1 MSAQTQ
7 GFSAPTIAATI
18 ADWATSLD
26 VAAVPE
32 TARTAVANTI
42 VDTVALS
49 IASINTD
56 YGRAVLSGAATPG
69 PCTVFGAAT
78 TRSAHD
84 AALINGT
91 TAHGE
96 DFDNTYEGCPVHSGV
111 VIIPALLA
119 VGEAEALSSA
129 RVALGMTAGIELMCR
144 LGAVAKK
151 SVHTQG
157 FHPTSV
163 LGTVA
168 AAVGVGVARGYNAQQ
183 LMDTMGVAGSMAS
196 GIIEYLGDGSW
207 TKRMHAGWA
216 AQSGI
221 RAADLGGAGF
231 FGPRAVFEGTHGLFS
246 AFGPSIE
253 PDFDLLVGEL
263 GSRWEASRVAFKPYA
278 CGTMTQPFIDCGVKL
293 REQGVAWQAVE
304 EIVCAVGEGTVHRLW
319 EPLAGKQSP
328 PTPYAAKFSGP
339 YTVACGLRFGAAGL
353 AEFTPEAIANADLL
367 SLSQKVR
374 YEIDPDNEYPANY
387 TGEVVVKL
395 TNGQTFTATQNQ
407 LRGGVREPMEE
418 EELLAKCQ
426 ANLEFADWQG
436 VDAAAI
442 SAFAKR
448 LFSTDDVC
456 KPRLLGA

>member
-7 GFSAPTIAATI
+7 GLPSASISATVANWAA
-18 ADWATSLD
+18 SLD
-26 VAAVPE
+26 VAEVPE
-32 TARTAVANTI
+32 EARRAVANTI

-56 YGRAVLSGAATPG
+56 YGKAVLFGAATPG
-69 PCTVFGAAT
+69 ACTVFGAAEK
-78 TRSAHD
+78 RSAHD

-96 DFDNTYEGCPVHSGV
+96 DFDNTYEGCPVHTGV
-111 VIIPALLA
+111 VIIPALFA
-119 VGEAEALSSA
+119 VGEAEALPAA
-129 RVALGMTAGIELMCR
+129 RVALGMTVGIELMCR

-221 RAADLGGAGF
+221 RAADMGGVGF
-231 FGPRAVFEGTHGLFS
+231 FGPRRVFEGKHGLFS
-246 AFGPSIE
+246 AFGPSID
-253 PDFDLLVGEL
+253 PDYDLLTGEL
-263 GSRWEASRVAFKPYA
+263 GSRWEAARVAFKPYA
-278 CGTMTQPFIDCGVKL
+278 CGTMTQPFIDCAAKL
-293 REQGVAWQAVE
+293 REQGVAWQSIK

-319 EPLAGKQSP
+319 EPIASKQNP

-353 AEFTPEAIANADLL
+353 AEFTPEAISNEDLL
-367 SLSQKVR
+367 SLSEKVR
-374 YEIDPDNEYPANY
+374 YRIDPDNEYPANY
-387 TGEVVVKL
+387 TGEVVVTL
-395 TNGQTFTATQNQ
+395 SDGQTFTATQNQ
-407 LRGGVREPMEE
+407 LRGGMHEPMSGS
-418 EELLAKCQ
+418 ELHTKCQ
-426 ANLEFADWQG
+426 ANLDFANWQG
-436 VDAAAI
+436 VNADAIAG
-442 SAFAKR
+442 FANG
-448 LFSTDDVC
+448 LFQTEEVC
-456 KPRLLGA
+456 NPQLFGA

>member
-1 MSAQTQ
+1 MSAQTP
-7 GFSAPTIAATI
+7 GLANPTISAAI
-18 ADWATSLD
+18 ADWAASLD
-26 VAAVPE
+26 VAAVPAA
-32 TARTAVANTI
+32 ARRAVANTI

-49 IASINTD
+49 IASIDTD
-56 YGRAVLSGAATPG
+56 YGKAVLAGAATPG
-69 PCTVFGAAT
+69 ACTVFGAAA

-96 DFDNTYEGCPVHSGV
+96 DFDNTYEGCPVHTGV
-111 VIIPALLA
+111 VIIPALFA
-119 VGEAEALSSA
+119 VGEAEALSSE
-129 RVALGMTAGIELMCR
+129 RVALGMTVGIEMMCR

-151 SVHTQG
+151 SVHAQG

-168 AAVGVGVARGYNAQQ
+168 AAIGVGVARGYNAQQ

-221 RAADLGGAGF
+221 RAADMGGAGF

-253 PDFDLLVGEL
+253 PDFDLLIEAL
-263 GSRWEASRVAFKPYA
+263 GSRWEAARVAFKPYA
-278 CGTMTQPFIDCGVKL
+278 CGTMTQPFIDCAAKL

-304 EIVCAVGEGTVHRLW
+304 AIVCAVGEGTVHRLW
-319 EPLAGKQSP
+319 EPLADKQSP
-328 PTPYAAKFSGP
+328 PTPYAAKFCGP

-353 AEFTPEAIANADLL
+353 AEFTPAAIANEDLL

-374 YEIDPDNEYPANY
+374 YEIDPNNEYPANY
-387 TGEVVVKL
+387 TGEIIVTL
-395 TNGQTFTATQNQ
+395 ADGQRFTATQNQ
-407 LRGGVREPMEE
+407 LRGGVREPMSDEA
-418 EELLAKCQ
+418 LQAKCQ
-426 ANLEFADWQG
+426 ANLDFVAWQG
-436 VDAAAI
+436 VDADAI
-442 SAFAKR
+442 AAFANG

-456 KPRLLGA
+456 KPRLFGT